1 MFKINAEK
9 RAQIIYIILIVTM
22 SIIIAFS
29 ITPKKNGPEYPDF
42 PDFNEPSYGD
52 FTIIAERS
60 GIRGN
65 KILELVDDEG
75 FTYTML
81 TDKDYNPISITKNN

>member
-1 MFKINAEK
+1 MSKINEK
-9 RAQIIYIILIVTM
+9 KAKIIYIILIVAM
-22 SIIIAFS
+22 AIIIAVTV
-29 ITPKKNGPEYPDF
+29 TPKKRLEYPDF

-81 TDKDYNPISITKNN
+81 TDSEYNPISITKNN

>member
-1 MFKINAEK
+1 MSKINEK
-9 RAQIIYIILIVTM
+9 KAKIIYIVLIVIM
-22 SIIIAFS
+22 AIIIAFS
-29 ITPKKNGPEYPDF
+29 MTPKKNGPEYPDF

-75 FTYTML
+75 ATYTLL
-81 TDKDYNPISITKNN
+81 TDSKYNPISITKNN